1 MRERER
7 AVPVEPGDVGL
18 LNVQATKQP
27 HCWLQ
32 GGSVIVLVMYIQAR
46 VTCIYV
52 YYVDRLLLA
61 LQAFSYVYT

>member
-32 GGSVIVLVMYIQAR
+32 CGSVIVLVMYIQAR
-46 VTCIYV
+46 VNV
-52 YYVDRLLLA
+52 NRLLLA